1 MGASV
6 DTDSG
11 KGKRRGRGAKPDINI
26 TPLVDIVLVLLI
38 IFMVVTP
45 QLEAGEPVEP
55 PHITNVDPSSKT
67 KIDVLTVT
75 YTQSGKFFLEKE
87 QIPDAAAFE
96 ARMKAEFARGGA
108 RRVML
113 KGDYRTPYGQ
123 MREVFQTIAKAGFKG
138 VSLIVAQKP
147 GDSSDPAYVANAGGE

>member
-1 MGASV
+1 MGAAV
-6 DTDSG
+6 EADSG
-11 KGKRRGRGAKPDINI
+11 KGKKKKGATPDINI

-45 QLEAGEPVEP
+45 QLEAGENVEP
-55 PHITNVDPSSKT
+55 PHITNVDPSSKS
-67 KIDVLTVT
+67 KIDVLTIT
-75 YTQSGKFFLEKE
+75 YTNSGKYFIEKD
-87 QIPDAAAFE
+87 QLADAASFE
-96 ARMKAEFARGGA
+96 ARLKQEFAKGPT

-147 GDSSDPAYVANAGGE
+147 GSDPSDPAFVANAGGE

>member
-1 MGASV
+1 MGAAV
-6 DTDSG
+6 EANP
-11 KGKRRGRGAKPDINI
+11 KGKKGARPDINI

-75 YTQSGKFFLEKE
+75 YTNSGKYFVEKD
-87 QIPDAAAFE
+87 QLADSVAFE
-96 ARMKAEFARGGA
+96 ERLKQEYAKNGS
-108 RRVML
+108 RRIML
-113 KGDYRTPYGQ
+113 KGDYRTEYGR
-123 MREVFQTIAKAGFKG
+123 MRDVFQTVQKAGFKG
-138 VSLIVAQKP
+138 VSLIVAQKAGSDP
-147 GDSSDPAYVANAGGE
+147 SDPAYVAGAE

>member
-1 MGASV
+1 MGAAV
-6 DTDSG
+6 ETNSG
-11 KGKRRGRGAKPDINI
+11 TKKRRGPSPDINI

-45 QLEAGEPVEP
+45 QLEAGENVEP
-55 PHITNVDPSSKT
+55 PHITNVDPSSKS
-67 KIDVLTVT
+67 KIDVLTIT
-75 YTQSGKFFLEKE
+75 YTQTGKYFVEKD
-87 QIPDAAAFE
+87 QLPDAAAFE
-96 ARMKAEFARGGA
+96 ARVKAEFARGGN

-113 KGDYRTPYGQ
+113 KGDYRTPYGR

-147 GDSSDPAYVANAGGE
+147 GVGPSDPAYVANAGGE